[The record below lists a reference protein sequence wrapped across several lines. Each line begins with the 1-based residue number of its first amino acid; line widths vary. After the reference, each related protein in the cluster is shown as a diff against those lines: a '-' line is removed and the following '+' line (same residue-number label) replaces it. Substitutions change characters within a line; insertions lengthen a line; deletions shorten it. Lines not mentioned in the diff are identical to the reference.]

1 LEEWKSENLKPE
13 DAPEVKGF
21 EEKIQEIPEK
31 ENTSNPVIEKNE
43 KEITIKKSTY
53 NNLLKGLVIAIGVA
67 AFFSGYGV
75 GIMDTNS
82 SISNEEISQLLKEVQ
97 TKAIPAGQPAVPAP
111 PSVIQVSLDDDPV
124 KGNPNAP
131 VTIIEFSDFQCPF
144 CSRFF
149 TQTLPLIEENYI
161 DSGKVK
167 FVYRDMPLD
176 SIHQNAR
183 PASIAAECAD
193 EQGKFWEYH
202 DILFIKQKQWQ
213 GLSLAAADNTFKE
226 YAGDLGL
233 QIASFDSCL
242 ESSIIA
248 EEVNKD
254 VIEATTYGA
263 TGTPTFF
270 IGNEKDGFI
279 KLTGAQPFAVFQSA
293 IEDQLR

>member
-1 LEEWKSENLKPE
+1 MKEENNPE
-13 DAPEVKGF
+13 IKGF
-21 EEKIQEIPEK
+21 EETNQEIPEK
-31 ENTSNPVIEKNE
+31 EDTSNPVIEKNE

-53 NNLLKGLVIAIGVA
+53 NNLLKALVITIGVA

-82 SISNEEISQLLKEVQ
+82 SISNEEISLLLKEVQ

-161 DSGKVK
+161 NSGKVK

-176 SIHQNAR
+176 SLHQNAR

-213 GLSLAAADNTFKE
+213 GLSLAAVDKTFKE

-242 ESSIIA
+242 ESPIIA
-248 EEVNKD
+248 DEVNKD
-254 VIEATTYGA
+254 VVEATTYGA

-279 KLTGAQPFAVFQSA
+279 KLTGAQPFATFQSV
-293 IEDQLR
+293 IEDQLSKTL